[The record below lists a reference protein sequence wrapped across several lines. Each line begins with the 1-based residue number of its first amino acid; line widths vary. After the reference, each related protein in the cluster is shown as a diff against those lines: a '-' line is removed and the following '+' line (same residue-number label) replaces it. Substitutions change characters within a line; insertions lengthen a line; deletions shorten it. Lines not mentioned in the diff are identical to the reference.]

1 MINSNLV
8 FSAILIAIISY
19 LLGSVNFSII
29 LSHKIENED
38 IRESGSGNAGST
50 NMLRTYGK
58 GIAIATMIGDMLK
71 VAVAIGIAH
80 LIFGN
85 ELYSKNEILIKSFA
99 GFFCVLGHIFP
110 VFFKFKGG
118 KGVATAGGMV
128 LLIDWRIGL
137 ILLAIFLITVA
148 ITRWVSLGSIIMAA
162 LYPVLT
168 YIFYKDLTLTVIAV
182 VFAVIIIY
190 KHKSNIKKI
199 AIGTENK
206 LSFGK
211 KK

>member
-29 LSHKIENED
+29 LSRKIENED

-137 ILLAIFLITVA
+137 ILLAIFLIAVA

-199 AIGTENK
+199 VNGTENK

>member
-1 MINSNLV
+1 MNNSNLV

-29 LSHKIENED
+29 LSRKIENED

-58 GIAIATMIGDMLK
+58 GIAVATMIGDMLK

-148 ITRWVSLGSIIMAA
+148 ITRWGSLGSIIMAA

-168 YIFYKDLTLTVIAV
+168 YIFYKDLILTVIAV

-199 AIGTENK
+199 ANGTENK